1 MIAVRSRALVALLVL
16 STACRGSSPVSPT
29 GRNEP
34 TPPRAP
40 SPLNFPPPSG
50 AARVFTF
57 DHELSY
63 PVSDLTKTSRF
74 VLYENGVFVLDFSA
88 CNCGEGY
95 RGGFTETNGVI
106 TFEWEGWNIM
116 GPWGATGRLDGDTL
130 AVQYNLVM
138 QLSDFEDGVY
148 RRTH

>member
-1 MIAVRSRALVALLVL
+1 
-16 STACRGSSPVSPT
+16 
-29 GRNEP
+29 
-34 TPPRAP
+34 
-40 SPLNFPPPSG
+40 
-50 AARVFTF
+50 
-57 DHELSY
+57 LSY

-88 CNCGEGY
+88 CNCGERY